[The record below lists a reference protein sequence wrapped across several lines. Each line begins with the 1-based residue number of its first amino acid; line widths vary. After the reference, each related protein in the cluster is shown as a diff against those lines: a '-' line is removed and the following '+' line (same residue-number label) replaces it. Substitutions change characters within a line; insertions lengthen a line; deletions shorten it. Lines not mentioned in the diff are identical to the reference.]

1 MNSNQAM
8 LEYLMNKFCPYIVLV
23 FLLFYNFEL
32 SDVSFYA
39 ILGTA
44 LFIDWYSGRV
54 GRAMQEYDQNQEFR
68 KIVDES
74 IEDDS

>member
-8 LEYLMNKFCPYIVLV
+8 LEYLMNKFCPYMVLV
-23 FLLFYNFEL
+23 FLLFYNFEV
-32 SDVSFYA
+32 SDISFYA
-39 ILGTA
+39 ILGTV
-44 LFIDWYSGRV
+44 LFIDWFSGWV
-54 GRAMQEYDQNQEFR
+54 GRAMQEYNQNQEFR